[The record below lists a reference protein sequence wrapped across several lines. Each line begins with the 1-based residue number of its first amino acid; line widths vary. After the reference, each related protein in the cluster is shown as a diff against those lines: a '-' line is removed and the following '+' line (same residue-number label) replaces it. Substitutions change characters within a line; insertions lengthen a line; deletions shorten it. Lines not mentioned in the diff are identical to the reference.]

1 MGGFVSTAKKV
12 VKWIGNCIS
21 KVISWWKS
29 FRDDVDQKTYCYI
42 IIYKTSILQADD
54 PQTFG
59 ELMAIR
65 KEKSELEI
73 IAQKKYAS
81 LSYKDQSRIDELL
94 DNRDY

>member
-1 MGGFVSTAKKV
+1 MGGFVSAAKTV
-12 VKWIGNCIS
+12 VKWVGNCIS
-21 KVISWWKS
+21 KIISWWKS

-42 IIYKTSILQADD
+42 IIYKTLILQADD

-65 KEKSELEI
+65 KEKSELEK

-81 LSYKDQSRIDELL
+81 LSWNDQSRIDALL